1 MIADTTFLSDLLE
14 ERDRELRER
23 ASTFLHTHRREV
35 IRTTMISV
43 SEIAVVFESSHA
55 AWQWLRKWT
64 VYRLHDGI
72 ANAAADIDRVLR
84 DVGGRLGENDNW
96 IAGFAA
102 YYRQPVISRDQGF
115 DRVPGVRRIS
125 Y

>member
-1 MIADTTFLSDLLE
+1 ME
-14 ERDRELRER
+14 
-23 ASTFLHTHRREV
+23 AS
-35 IRTTMISV
+35 
-43 SEIAVVFESSHA
+43 
-55 AWQWLRKWT
+55 

-72 ANAAADIDRVLR
+72 ANAAADIDRLLLDEGR
-84 DVGGRLGENDNW
+84 RLGENDNW

-115 DRVPGVRRIS
+115 DRAPGVRRVP